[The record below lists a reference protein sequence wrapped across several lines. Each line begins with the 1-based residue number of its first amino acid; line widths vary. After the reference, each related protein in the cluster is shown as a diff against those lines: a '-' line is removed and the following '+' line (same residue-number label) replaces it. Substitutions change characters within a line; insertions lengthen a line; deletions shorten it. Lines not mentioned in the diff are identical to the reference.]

1 MKNDDS
7 ITVVVKNKQ
16 TNKHPLPPP
25 QKKEAKIQDILNKK
39 FMKISFDHSVV

>member
-16 TNKHPLPPP
+16 TNKHPPPK
-25 QKKEAKIQDILNKK
+25 KKEAKIQDILNKK